1 MHRGRDEFCGKGAA
15 RRRGAGRAGHF
26 RFRRTGGPDDL
37 PRSGS
42 SSMSRVLGAAG
53 PIGSDPAG
61 PSPGRLLGGPTGSGL
76 RNALPRPVAT
86 QTTLLRPARLPA
98 PPVIQTQLNW
108 GPFRVSVGHEKDA
121 RTDRTNAAVT
131 VVFSAPPLRRREL
144 FSRPLT
150 LPTLSTRVPRVEIA
164 LKAQVVPEV
173 EITPDP
179 LVLGPD
185 PASGESRFSV
195 RTRQPSRIVRAVG
208 KSAHGAKV
216 VELDQSGQEDS
227 EWGLAHHFLVRNSSL
242 AGARQIDVELE
253 VQRGAGE
260 TEARSASAQIERLTE
275 RINNE

>member
-1 MHRGRDEFCGKGAA
+1 M
-15 RRRGAGRAGHF
+15 
-26 RFRRTGGPDDL
+26 L
-37 PRSGS
+37 Y
-42 SSMSRVLGAAG
+42 
-53 PIGSDPAG
+53 
-61 PSPGRLLGGPTGSGL
+61 PGQC
-76 RNALPRPVAT
+76 AT

-121 RTDRTNAAVT
+121 RTDRINAAVT

-216 VELDQSGQEDS
+216 VELTRAARRIRNGTLPTIFWCVILPWPAPGRSMSSWKFNAGRAKLR
-227 EWGLAHHFLVRNSSL
+227 LAQPPHK
-242 AGARQIDVELE
+242 
-253 VQRGAGE
+253 
-260 TEARSASAQIERLTE
+260 
-275 RINNE
+275 